1 MFRRS
6 RKQIVGMVILFL
18 LAWQIVMVS
27 LIYVTTYYRV
37 SADTNSRLKQFT
49 EAYISGNGPMGI
61 PVMDETAAGVQVE
74 ETEKLAQDEQRVLKD
89 MGQGASN
96 GVVYYMVVLDTAGN
110 LIHMLN
116 DIDPVLSDVDL
127 QELAEQLIHEGKTS
141 GQVGTLRYLVSSDAK
156 GNNIVT
162 LMDNTILTDS
172 TKTLLRNTLL
182 IGILMTLIS
191 LWLAIILART
201 ITRPIEENDRKQRQ
215 FVSDAGH
222 ELKTPIAVIR
232 TSLDMLIRENG
243 QNKWTE
249 NIAYENEKMKNL
261 VTDLLDL
268 AQLENQKIERM
279 PVNMSRAILSELL
292 PLESL
297 AFEKGIFIE
306 SEIKE
311 DVMLEGAEAKLKQ
324 LVTILIDNAMEH
336 SRLGSQIRV
345 SLYQKQ
351 KSIYFTVA
359 NQGEKLVEEEKK
371 HLFDRFYQ
379 ADTSRSKEGHYGLGL
394 SIAKA
399 IVEMHGGNISV
410 IDQDGWICFQCI
422 FHQNMKKM

>member
-18 LAWQIVMVS
+18 QAWQIVMLS

-37 SADTNSRLKQFT
+37 SADTSSRLKQFT

-61 PVMDETAAGVQVE
+61 PVMDETAAGVQSE
-74 ETEKLAQDEQRVLKD
+74 EMEKPAQGEQHDLKG
-89 MGQGASN
+89 MGQGVSN
-96 GVVYYMVVLDTAGN
+96 GIVYYMVVLDTSEN

-116 DIDPVLSDVDL
+116 DIDPVMSDEDLLELS
-127 QELAEQLIHEGKTS
+127 EQLLREGKTS
-141 GQVGTLRYLVSSDAK
+141 GQVGTLRYLVSSDAE
-156 GNNIVT
+156 GNHIVT

-172 TKTLLRNTLL
+172 TKTLLRNTVF
-182 IGILMTLIS
+182 IGMIMTLVS
-191 LWLAIILART
+191 LCLATIFARA

-232 TSLDMLIRENG
+232 TSLDMLIREKG

-268 AQLENQKIERM
+268 AQIENQIMERM

-306 SEIKE
+306 SEMKE
-311 DVMLEGAEAKLKQ
+311 DVMLEGIESKLKQ

-336 SRLGSQIRV
+336 SQSGSQIRV

-351 KSIYFTVA
+351 KSIYFTVE
-359 NQGEKLVEEEKK
+359 NQGEQLAEEEKN

-410 IDQDGWICFQCI
+410 IDQNGWICFQCI

>member
-37 SADTNSRLKQFT
+37 SADTSSRLKQFT

-61 PVMDETAAGVQVE
+61 PDMEETAAGVQSE
-74 ETEKLAQDEQRVLKD
+74 ETEKLAQEQHVLKGR
-89 MGQGASN
+89 GQGASN

-127 QELAEQLIHEGKTS
+127 QELAEQLLHEGKTS
-141 GQVGTLRYLVSSDAK
+141 GQVGTLRYLVSSDAE
-156 GNNIVT
+156 GNHIVT

-172 TKTLLRNTLL
+172 TKTLLRNTVF
-182 IGILMTLIS
+182 IGMIMTLVS
-191 LWLAIILART
+191 LCLATIFARA

-232 TSLDMLIRENG
+232 TSLDMLIREKG

-249 NIAYENEKMKNL
+249 NIAYENEKMMNL

-268 AQLENQKIERM
+268 AQIENQIMERM

-311 DVMLEGAEAKLKQ
+311 DVMLEGVESKLKQ

-351 KSIYFTVA
+351 KTINFTVA
-359 NQGEKLVEEEKK
+359 NQGEQLAEEEKK

-379 ADTSRSKEGHYGLGL
+379 ADASRSKEGHYGLGL

-410 IDQDGWICFQCI
+410 IDQDGWISFQCI